1 MDPSTKEHNI
11 KYFRIE
17 GLFNDRTVEL
27 PFDQNFKI
35 LIGENGLGKTSIL
48 NALYYTL
55 TCKFSKLNSLIFNKV
70 VIEFNSGKKVEIEK
84 VDLEL
89 SEDEDRL
96 KFRHESRM
104 VETINHLL
112 SISEKE
118 LISENIGSDDFR
130 SNKQISS
137 IINRLEKQVGYPSQ
151 FIKRSLIFLFS
162 GKSAKMEEAKRII
175 QKEMDAEILYFP
187 TYRRIEEELNKLGT
201 VEEIKIPHDDKRL
214 IQFGME
220 DVSLTFNRVM
230 ESIKNSSIIGFSEIT
245 GEMLSQYLQ
254 GPPQFDSTLREII
267 KPDNLK
273 IILERVGSNITPS
286 NKETIIQLVDSK
298 ESF

>member
-1 MDPSTKEHNI
+1 MRFI
-11 KYFRIE
+11 
-17 GLFNDRTVEL
+17 
-27 PFDQNFKI
+27 
-35 LIGENGLGKTSIL
+35 TS
-48 NALYYTL
+48 

-151 FIKRSLIFLFS
+151 FIKRSLIFPFFREVRQNGR
-162 GKSAKMEEAKRII
+162 GKKNNPKG
-175 QKEMDAEILYFP
+175 DGCGDFVFP
-187 TYRRIEEELNKLGT
+187 HL
-201 VEEIKIPHDDKRL
+201 
-214 IQFGME
+214 
-220 DVSLTFNRVM
+220 
-230 ESIKNSSIIGFSEIT
+230 
-245 GEMLSQYLQ
+245 
-254 GPPQFDSTLREII
+254 
-267 KPDNLK
+267 
-273 IILERVGSNITPS
+273 
-286 NKETIIQLVDSK
+286 
-298 ESF
+298 